1 MPPSCKPLD
10 LARVTEHYSGS
21 DLKELCRRAVMERVN
36 DVMKNNSTPR
46 PLDVR
51 DFQTV
56 LKGMHPAGVA
66 SIDFKQK
73 QRVEDALKNNGML
86 GGMD

>member
-1 MPPSCKPLD
+1 MPPSCEPTD
-10 LARVTEHYSGS
+10 LARLTEHYSGS

-36 DVMKNNSTPR
+36 DVIKNNSIPR
-46 PLDVR
+46 SLDMR

-56 LKGMHPAGVA
+56 LQGLHPAGVA

-73 QRVEDALKNNGML
+73 QRAEDALKQNGML
-86 GGMD
+86 GGMN